1 MGKDWG
7 TQWNF
12 FCLGLYWWDFRN
24 PRLLKPVRKFGA
36 RKTPLLVKEDQVRK
50 YLNKL
55 DTHKALCAEGVV
67 QCCCEATLGLW
78 KVMAIGWDSWGLKNT
93 DVTYVCMNE
102 RRRIQGSA
110 GQLASPLSLKADGAN
125 NSGNHFQTGKEHIK
139 EVIGVV
145 RFMKWKWC
153 LAKLIVFYDVTIPW
167 VRGEQWI
174 LFILTSVRLSMLSLM
189 TSSQTTKA
197 QSRYMHSEVD

>member
-1 MGKDWG
+1 MSKWHPKGQQERLLPVDQQKRKTRENMGPALNETGDLWQCEETEVLNG
-7 TQWNF
+7 T

-50 YLNKL
+50 HLNKL
-55 DTHKALCAEGVV
+55 DTRKVVCAEGVV

-125 NSGNHFQTGKEHIK
+125 NSGNHFQTVKNI
-139 EVIGVV
+139 
-145 RFMKWKWC
+145 
-153 LAKLIVFYDVTIPW
+153 
-167 VRGEQWI
+167 
-174 LFILTSVRLSMLSLM
+174 
-189 TSSQTTKA
+189 
-197 QSRYMHSEVD
+197 